1 MEQLKLRVRNG
12 ICICFTAQGKET
24 ATRLLEKLSQQMEE
38 AFDFLDYTGSE
49 HSKPLKQVVKEAFQ
63 EKEAILFV
71 GAAGI
76 AVRLIAPWVQD
87 KLKDPAVLVIDEQG
101 RYAIPILSG
110 HVGGCNE
117 LAEAAA
123 QILGAEPVITTATD
137 LRQAFAV
144 DVFAA
149 ENELVI
155 SDRELAKQISAAELR
170 GEKIGFFS
178 DYPVDGI
185 VPAEITPGVWQKEN
199 IYVTLKQGGCPK
211 NAPASLV
218 RRDMV
223 IGLQEKKE
231 QRDAVK
237 AAAVVAVETGD
248 SAKAA
253 EIDMS
258 VGKSDIG
265 SPGQKSEQ
273 KKEQSYESENESGT
287 PELLRLYP
295 RTVVLGMGCRRDSS
309 LNAVREMARVAL
321 SRAMIDKSAVRAI
334 ATVDRKKNEMAFLA
348 LAKEWDVELWS
359 FTPEELES
367 AGTKFAE
374 SPFVRK
380 TVGVGNVCERAAVM
394 GVRRIYRER
403 EMDEKNLPAIDLR
416 VQKMAFNGVTAAVTV
431 RADRILRESQVII
444 GYTVYVDLVK
454 EFYPQ
459 AEFLTTPMRQEKERC
474 EMALKAAQD
483 GRKTAMIC
491 SGDSGVYGMA
501 GLVLQMAEAY
511 PDVNVEVIPGVTAA
525 LGGGAILGAPLG
537 HDFAVISL
545 SDLLTPMEVIEKR
558 LRAAAEADFI
568 ICLYN
573 PSSRKRHDYL
583 ERACRILLEYK
594 SGETACGYVQ
604 NIGREGEAVHLLT
617 LAELEKTPVDMFT
630 TVFIGNKETQM
641 LNGCLVT
648 PRGYRDV

>member
-1 MEQLKLRVRNG
+1 
-12 ICICFTAQGKET
+12 
-24 ATRLLEKLSQQMEE
+24 MEE

-144 DVFAA
+144 DVFAT

-231 QRDAVK
+231 QRDAAK
-237 AAAVVAVETGD
+237 AAAVETGD

-265 SPGQKSEQ
+265 SLGQKSEQ
-273 KKEQSYESENESGT
+273 KKEQSYEPENESGT

-359 FTPEELES
+359 FTRKSWRVP
-367 AGTKFAE
+367 
-374 SPFVRK
+374 VRSLQ
-380 TVGVGNVCERAAVM
+380 N
-394 GVRRIYRER
+394 RR
-403 EMDEKNLPAIDLR
+403 LC
-416 VQKMAFNGVTAAVTV
+416 G
-431 RADRILRESQVII
+431 
-444 GYTVYVDLVK
+444 
-454 EFYPQ
+454 
-459 AEFLTTPMRQEKERC
+459 RQ
-474 EMALKAAQD
+474 
-483 GRKTAMIC
+483 
-491 SGDSGVYGMA
+491 
-501 GLVLQMAEAY
+501 
-511 PDVNVEVIPGVTAA
+511 
-525 LGGGAILGAPLG
+525 
-537 HDFAVISL
+537 
-545 SDLLTPMEVIEKR
+545 
-558 LRAAAEADFI
+558 
-568 ICLYN
+568 
-573 PSSRKRHDYL
+573 
-583 ERACRILLEYK
+583 
-594 SGETACGYVQ
+594 
-604 NIGREGEAVHLLT
+604 
-617 LAELEKTPVDMFT
+617 
-630 TVFIGNKETQM
+630 
-641 LNGCLVT
+641 
-648 PRGYRDV
+648 

>member
-155 SDRELAKQISAAELR
+155 SDRELAKQISAVELR

-231 QRDAVK
+231 QRDAAK

-265 SPGQKSEQ
+265 SLGQKSEQ
-273 KKEQSYESENESGT
+273 KKEQSYEPENESGT

-309 LNAVREMARVAL
+309 LNAVREMARVA
-321 SRAMIDKSAVRAI
+321 
-334 ATVDRKKNEMAFLA
+334 
-348 LAKEWDVELWS
+348 
-359 FTPEELES
+359 
-367 AGTKFAE
+367 
-374 SPFVRK
+374 
-380 TVGVGNVCERAAVM
+380 
-394 GVRRIYRER
+394 
-403 EMDEKNLPAIDLR
+403 
-416 VQKMAFNGVTAAVTV
+416 
-431 RADRILRESQVII
+431 
-444 GYTVYVDLVK
+444 
-454 EFYPQ
+454 
-459 AEFLTTPMRQEKERC
+459 
-474 EMALKAAQD
+474 QD
-483 GRKTAMIC
+483 GRRTAMIC

>member
-12 ICICFTAQGKET
+12 ICICFTAKGKET

-231 QRDAVK
+231 QRDAAK

-265 SPGQKSEQ
+265 SLGQKSEQ
-273 KKEQSYESENESGT
+273 KKEQSYEPENESGT

-380 TVGVGNVCERAAVM
+380 TVGVGSPATYVMAVNEV
-394 GVRRIYRER
+394 G
-403 EMDEKNLPAIDLR
+403 
-416 VQKMAFNGVTAAVTV
+416 FTGNG
-431 RADRILRESQVII
+431 RW
-444 GYTVYVDLVK
+444 
-454 EFYPQ
+454 
-459 AEFLTTPMRQEKERC
+459 MRK
-474 EMALKAAQD
+474 
-483 GRKTAMIC
+483 
-491 SGDSGVYGMA
+491 
-501 GLVLQMAEAY
+501 
-511 PDVNVEVIPGVTAA
+511 
-525 LGGGAILGAPLG
+525 
-537 HDFAVISL
+537 
-545 SDLLTPMEVIEKR
+545 
-558 LRAAAEADFI
+558 
-568 ICLYN
+568 ICLR
-573 PSSRKRHDYL
+573 S
-583 ERACRILLEYK
+583 I
-594 SGETACGYVQ
+594 
-604 NIGREGEAVHLLT
+604 
-617 LAELEKTPVDMFT
+617 
-630 TVFIGNKETQM
+630 
-641 LNGCLVT
+641 
-648 PRGYRDV
+648 

>member
-231 QRDAVK
+231 QRDAAK

-258 VGKSDIG
+258 VGKSE
-265 SPGQKSEQ
+265 P
-273 KKEQSYESENESGT
+273 ENESGT

-416 VQKMAFNGVTAAVTV
+416 VQKMAFNGVTAAVAVPASEQV
-431 RADRILRESQVII
+431 RRQQWKKKN
-444 GYTVYVDLVK
+444 YT
-454 EFYPQ
+454 
-459 AEFLTTPMRQEKERC
+459 
-474 EMALKAAQD
+474 
-483 GRKTAMIC
+483 
-491 SGDSGVYGMA
+491 
-501 GLVLQMAEAY
+501 
-511 PDVNVEVIPGVTAA
+511 
-525 LGGGAILGAPLG
+525 
-537 HDFAVISL
+537 
-545 SDLLTPMEVIEKR
+545 
-558 LRAAAEADFI
+558 
-568 ICLYN
+568 
-573 PSSRKRHDYL
+573 
-583 ERACRILLEYK
+583 
-594 SGETACGYVQ
+594 
-604 NIGREGEAVHLLT
+604 
-617 LAELEKTPVDMFT
+617 
-630 TVFIGNKETQM
+630 
-641 LNGCLVT
+641 
-648 PRGYRDV
+648 

>member
-231 QRDAVK
+231 QRDAAK

-265 SPGQKSEQ
+265 SLGQKSEQ
-273 KKEQSYESENESGT
+273 KKEQSYEPENESGT

-403 EMDEKNLPAIDLR
+403 ELDVKNRPAIGLS
-416 VQKMAFNGVTAAVTV
+416 VQTLVCSGVRAAVAVPASEQV
-431 RADRILRESQVII
+431 RRQQWKKKN
-444 GYTVYVDLVK
+444 YT
-454 EFYPQ
+454 
-459 AEFLTTPMRQEKERC
+459 
-474 EMALKAAQD
+474 
-483 GRKTAMIC
+483 
-491 SGDSGVYGMA
+491 
-501 GLVLQMAEAY
+501 
-511 PDVNVEVIPGVTAA
+511 
-525 LGGGAILGAPLG
+525 
-537 HDFAVISL
+537 
-545 SDLLTPMEVIEKR
+545 
-558 LRAAAEADFI
+558 
-568 ICLYN
+568 
-573 PSSRKRHDYL
+573 
-583 ERACRILLEYK
+583 
-594 SGETACGYVQ
+594 
-604 NIGREGEAVHLLT
+604 
-617 LAELEKTPVDMFT
+617 
-630 TVFIGNKETQM
+630 
-641 LNGCLVT
+641 
-648 PRGYRDV
+648 

>member
-1 MEQLKLRVRNG
+1 M
-12 ICICFTAQGKET
+12 
-24 ATRLLEKLSQQMEE
+24 
-38 AFDFLDYTGSE
+38 
-49 HSKPLKQVVKEAFQ
+49 
-63 EKEAILFV
+63 
-71 GAAGI
+71 
-76 AVRLIAPWVQD
+76 
-87 KLKDPAVLVIDEQG
+87 
-101 RYAIPILSG
+101 
-110 HVGGCNE
+110 GGCNE

-231 QRDAVK
+231 QRDAAK
-237 AAAVVAVETGD
+237 ATAAVAVETGD
-248 SAKAA
+248 SVKAA
-253 EIDMS
+253 EIDMP

-265 SPGQKSEQ
+265 SLGQKSKQ
-273 KKEQSYESENESGT
+273 KKEQSYEPENESGT

-334 ATVDRKKNEMAFLA
+334 AT
-348 LAKEWDVELWS
+348 EWDVELWS

-394 GVRRIYRER
+394 GVRRIYQER

-416 VQKMAFNGVTAAVTV
+416 VQKMAFNGVTAAVAVPASEQV
-431 RADRILRESQVII
+431 RRQQWKKKN
-444 GYTVYVDLVK
+444 YT
-454 EFYPQ
+454 
-459 AEFLTTPMRQEKERC
+459 
-474 EMALKAAQD
+474 
-483 GRKTAMIC
+483 
-491 SGDSGVYGMA
+491 
-501 GLVLQMAEAY
+501 
-511 PDVNVEVIPGVTAA
+511 
-525 LGGGAILGAPLG
+525 
-537 HDFAVISL
+537 
-545 SDLLTPMEVIEKR
+545 
-558 LRAAAEADFI
+558 
-568 ICLYN
+568 
-573 PSSRKRHDYL
+573 
-583 ERACRILLEYK
+583 
-594 SGETACGYVQ
+594 
-604 NIGREGEAVHLLT
+604 
-617 LAELEKTPVDMFT
+617 
-630 TVFIGNKETQM
+630 
-641 LNGCLVT
+641 
-648 PRGYRDV
+648 

>member
-185 VPAEITPGVWQKEN
+185 VPAEIT
-199 IYVTLKQGGCPK
+199 QGGCPK

-416 VQKMAFNGVTAAVTV
+416 VQKMAFNGVTAAVAVPASEQV
-431 RADRILRESQVII
+431 RRQQWKKKN
-444 GYTVYVDLVK
+444 YT
-454 EFYPQ
+454 
-459 AEFLTTPMRQEKERC
+459 
-474 EMALKAAQD
+474 
-483 GRKTAMIC
+483 
-491 SGDSGVYGMA
+491 
-501 GLVLQMAEAY
+501 
-511 PDVNVEVIPGVTAA
+511 
-525 LGGGAILGAPLG
+525 
-537 HDFAVISL
+537 
-545 SDLLTPMEVIEKR
+545 
-558 LRAAAEADFI
+558 
-568 ICLYN
+568 
-573 PSSRKRHDYL
+573 
-583 ERACRILLEYK
+583 
-594 SGETACGYVQ
+594 
-604 NIGREGEAVHLLT
+604 
-617 LAELEKTPVDMFT
+617 
-630 TVFIGNKETQM
+630 
-641 LNGCLVT
+641 
-648 PRGYRDV
+648 

>member
-1 MEQLKLRVRNG
+1 M
-12 ICICFTAQGKET
+12 
-24 ATRLLEKLSQQMEE
+24 RLLGKLNQQMETPVE
-38 AFDFLDYTGSE
+38 FLDYTGTE
-49 HSKPLKQVVKEAFQ
+49 HPKPLKEVVKEAFQ
-63 EKEAILFV
+63 KKDAILFI
-71 GAAGI
+71 GATGI

-101 RYAIPILSG
+101 RYAIPVLSG

-123 QILGAEPVITTATD
+123 QILGAEPLITTATD

-155 SDRELAKQISAAELR
+155 SDRELAKRISAAELR

-178 DYPVDGI
+178 DYPVDGV
-185 VPAEITPGVWQKEN
+185 VPAEITPGIWQKEN

-231 QRDAVK
+231 QREAAKAV
-237 AAAVVAVETGD
+237 AAAAEPGD
-248 SAKAA
+248 FAPAADTEKSA
-253 EIDMS
+253 
-258 VGKSDIG
+258 GKSDNG
-265 SPGQKSEQ
+265 VSEQ
-273 KKEQSYESENESGT
+273 KNMQKNQCSNELENEAET

-309 LNAVREMARVAL
+309 LNAVREMAREAL

-367 AGTKFAE
+367 AGTKFTE

-416 VQKMAFNGVTAAVTV
+416 VQKMAFNGVTAAVAVPASEQV
-431 RADRILRESQVII
+431 RRQQWKRKN
-444 GYTVYVDLVK
+444 YT
-454 EFYPQ
+454 
-459 AEFLTTPMRQEKERC
+459 
-474 EMALKAAQD
+474 
-483 GRKTAMIC
+483 
-491 SGDSGVYGMA
+491 
-501 GLVLQMAEAY
+501 
-511 PDVNVEVIPGVTAA
+511 
-525 LGGGAILGAPLG
+525 
-537 HDFAVISL
+537 
-545 SDLLTPMEVIEKR
+545 
-558 LRAAAEADFI
+558 
-568 ICLYN
+568 
-573 PSSRKRHDYL
+573 
-583 ERACRILLEYK
+583 
-594 SGETACGYVQ
+594 
-604 NIGREGEAVHLLT
+604 
-617 LAELEKTPVDMFT
+617 
-630 TVFIGNKETQM
+630 
-641 LNGCLVT
+641 
-648 PRGYRDV
+648 